1 MVTKSGMLY
10 VHDIGTSIVV
20 FQSHIS
26 QRGVFAMSHS
36 QKHESIFASPDGMIC
51 CLEINKDLIVD
62 YMMTRLGKPDAA
74 FKLAMRANL
83 RGADKLF
90 TAQFENLFSQRNWR
104 EAALLVKKTPS
115 DTLRNAQTLK
125 RFVDAGDTINI
136 GEKAPVLIYLGT
148 MLENDGALQNEAE
161 SLELVK

>member
-90 TAQFENLFSQRNWR
+90 TA
-104 EAALLVKKTPS
+104 
-115 DTLRNAQTLK
+115 
-125 RFVDAGDTINI
+125 
-136 GEKAPVLIYLGT
+136 
-148 MLENDGALQNEAE
+148 
-161 SLELVK
+161 